1 MDTKIS
7 DKHGAYVFR
16 VEVTCALKMEKVNFS
31 KLWNYIQD
39 CLVSWTGGKSEYFE
53 TELGS

>member
-16 VEVTCALKMEKVNFS
+16 VEVTCALKMERVNFS
-31 KLWNYIQD
+31 KLWNYTQD
-39 CLVSWTGGKSEYFE
+39 CLVSWTGGKS
-53 TELGS
+53 